1 MTTTTICGI
10 AGALILG
17 ILIGVILGIAR
28 FGEQPPIGALKI
40 RYSEPEEDP
49 YIFLELWESAGGVED
64 VSKMDTVNL
73 VVSVSART
81 IECVQCD

>member
-1 MTTTTICGI
+1 MTVTAICSV

-40 RYSEPEEDP
+40 RYGEPE
-49 YIFLELWESAGGVED
+49 GGVKN

-81 IECVQCD
+81 IECVPCD